1 MSHGIQWSF
10 PAFSCLW
17 NHRKCVIIGDAQT
30 LSSWTSGKDALCL
43 AFPDSIVPFLPSRYQ
58 EDLKKTKEF
67 KGLKEEEEEQKSEGP
82 EEPEEAEDS
91 EEEGKD
97 QRSRLEPLTL
107 PKWVMVH

>member
-1 MSHGIQWSF
+1 MSQGIQWSF

-17 NHRKCVIIGDAQT
+17 NHRKCVIIGDAQV
-30 LSSWTSGKDALCL
+30 LSSQTSGMDALCL

-58 EDLKKTKEF
+58 EDLKKIKEF

-82 EEPEEAEDS
+82 EEPEEAEES

-97 QRSRLEPLTL
+97 KRNRLEPLPL
-107 PKWVMVH
+107 PKWFIIH